1 MFFLV
6 DLFLFYQMK
15 QDQQE
20 TMDTPDHWK
29 HIGME
34 YKEDMDLMRAFTDM
48 KYTLSPQTQMLLQ
61 VPDSQGNTSGHLQ
74 VFPTP
79 YSGVQTSSAD
89 NSCNNVQ
96 NRDAGSSPFLDN
108 SLLPIHT
115 SLGSAMKHN
124 GNGAK
129 MVRGDEPSLD
139 DINLQPSSVFGNAQ
153 RGNGNFNNNNN
164 NIGHHNPKLNN
175 EFLLGSP
182 EQVKEFLLDSPNFNL
197 FHSSAKKMQTKT
209 PLKYL
214 NPNGNGQ
221 PPSASQQL
229 NWDLLNSTSS
239 TKYFYNTNNRTPL
252 RRIDQNVLHFNN
264 LPSSVSPF
272 RSGGDNKKDPLT
284 FSIGSNGLTPY
295 GKRILHEF
303 DPNTVASSSSNSA
316 LVDFQRARKD
326 TFGTG
331 TNNITSTPDV
341 LSAGKDKKHYI
352 MKTPNN
358 FKSPSKKSRLG
369 DIPNF
374 AHDGDNKE
382 NDIYG
387 SSPTTIQLN
396 SSVTKSPLKIE
407 NARLNMV
414 TSSQQK
420 KLPQKKRQLKT
431 MKQLEYNL
439 DDKLLLFDK
448 DNGLLP
454 MDEDEETKLNLPASP
469 TPIPHNTSKIALDNG
484 KGLIP
489 IPELP
494 KMGSFKS
501 DSIATAPKVFNSV
514 PNTGNKVS
522 KKPRKETKTKKKGK
536 KQPKFQIIV
545 SNAHKFNVSKP
556 NTSSTGAPIMTTS
569 VSKKINLQR
578 SQSTFTTN
586 QKSKK
591 NGLPKS
597 KSFTS
602 ASTKKE

>member
-1 MFFLV
+1 M
-6 DLFLFYQMK
+6 
-15 QDQQE
+15 E
-20 TMDTPDHWK
+20 ERTPDQWK
-29 HIGME
+29 
-34 YKEDMDLMRAFTDM
+34 KLDMDYREDLETHLMRAFD
-48 KYTLSPQTQMLLQ
+48 TLSPQTQMMLLPEA
-61 VPDSQGNTSGHLQ
+61 VS

-89 NSCNNVQ
+89 NSCASNAIHNN
-96 NRDAGSSPFLDN
+96 NNHNNSNANGAAGSSPFLIN
-108 SLLPIHT
+108 KVS
-115 SLGSAMKHN
+115 K
-124 GNGAK
+124 
-129 MVRGDEPSLD
+129 VRQEPSLD
-139 DINLQPSSVFGNAQ
+139 DINLQPSSVFGKCSNTNANVSNVN
-153 RGNGNFNNNNN
+153 NGNTTSMRDGKNLV
-164 NIGHHNPKLNN
+164 GG

-182 EQVKEFLLDSPNFNL
+182 EQVKEFLLDSPSFNM
-197 FHSSAKKMQTKT
+197 FNHSSAKKQTKT

-214 NPNGNGQ
+214 NPNTGQ
-221 PPSASQQL
+221 PTSASQL

-239 TKYFYNTNNRTPL
+239 AKYFYNSNNRTPL
-252 RRIDQNVLHFNN
+252 RRIDQNVLYFNN

-272 RSGGDNKKDPLT
+272 RGGEKKDPLT
-284 FSIGSNGLTPY
+284 FSIGSNGLTPF
-295 GKRILHEF
+295 GKKILHEF
-303 DPNTVASSSSNSA
+303 DSNTVASTNSA

-326 TFGTG
+326 TLG
-331 TNNITSTPDV
+331 TNIHSTPDV
-341 LSAGKDKKHYI
+341 LSSARDTKKHYL

-358 FKSPSKKSRLG
+358 FKSPSKKSKLG

-396 SSVTKSPLKIE
+396 SSVTKSPLKID
-407 NARLNMV
+407 NTRLNMV

-420 KLPQKKRQLKT
+420 KLPVKRKQLRT
-431 MKQLEYNL
+431 AKQLEYNL

-448 DNGLLP
+448 DNDLLP
-454 MDEDEETKLNLPASP
+454 MDDEEETKLHLPASP
-469 TPIPHNTSKIALDNG
+469 TPIPHNAPKLTLDNG

-501 DSIATAPKVFNSV
+501 DTIATVPKVLNSV
-514 PNTGNKVS
+514 PNNTNKIT
-522 KKPRKETKTKKKGK
+522 KNKRKDTKTKKKGK

-556 NTSSTGAPIMTTS
+556 NSSNTNAPIMTTS

-578 SQSTFTTN
+578 SQSTFTS
-586 QKSKK
+586 QKPKK

-602 ASTKKE
+602 TSTQKDK